1 MSKHIDISEDAIEEI
16 YKFSGG
22 IPFYVQFLG
31 KILKHHKKTDLNQIK
46 KIQEDFLKE
55 EGNILFREEFDY
67 LSPKEKQIVLA
78 IAKGNN
84 SPSKINQATENKISN
99 INSFLTYLE
108 EKGYVLKEEK
118 GYYAIA
124 DPVFRRW
131 LEGK

>member
-1 MSKHIDISEDAIEEI
+1 M
-16 YKFSGG
+16 
-22 IPFYVQFLG
+22 
-31 KILKHHKKTDLNQIK
+31 
-46 KIQEDFLKE
+46 
-55 EGNILFREEFDY
+55 FREEFDY